1 MQILD
6 LLSRNGKG
14 SFLLLLGEI
23 FPHRLSLLPDVYVWV
38 QVACPCLSVY
48 WGHHFS
54 KPLSNPFEL
63 HVVARE
69 ASLGGGYVYP
79 VDYYCRGGKKC
90 TNYHEKNKG
99 SKVGVP

>member
-69 ASLGGGYVYP
+69 ASLGGGGMCIP
-79 VDYYCRGGKKC
+79 W
-90 TNYHEKNKG
+90 TII
-99 SKVGVP
+99 VGVVKNVPTIMKKIRVVK